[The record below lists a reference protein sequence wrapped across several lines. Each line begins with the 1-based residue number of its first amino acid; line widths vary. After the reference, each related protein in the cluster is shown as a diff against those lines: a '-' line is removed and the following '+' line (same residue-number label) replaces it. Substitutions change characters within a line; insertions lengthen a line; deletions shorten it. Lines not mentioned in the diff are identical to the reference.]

1 MTYDDAMQFLD
12 VNNVEKGIRC
22 AASAGAIMFAVMI
35 DLEEWKGP
43 GPLEVSHG
51 ITILSTSRKRN
62 IELLTQPDDRWV
74 PLGVVRY
81 VAAAQRLEIVPRNRF
96 KGRPE
101 MVLFLR
107 EQAQSSLTDDP
118 DLAAIVREYALHPV
132 AVKWG

>member
-12 VNNVEKGIRC
+12 ENNVEKGIRC
-22 AASAGAIMFAVMI
+22 AASAGAIMFAIMI

-118 DLAAIVREYALHPV
+118 DLAAIVREYAIHPV

>member
-12 VNNVEKGIRC
+12 ENNVEKGIRC

>member
-118 DLAAIVREYALHPV
+118 DLEAIVREYAIHPV